1 MTYEYDINYAPSAN
15 LKVVDLTQEE
25 LAELQSIDK
34 TSHFRVCH
42 PSWTGW
48 GSLGFPDC
56 LESDQ

>member
-1 MTYEYDINYAPSAN
+1 MLLTIHPAN

-25 LAELQSIDK
+25 VDELQNIDK
-34 TSHFRVCH
+34 TNHFRVCH

-56 LESDQ
+56 SDSDQ